1 MPYKRAHWA
10 IAILLLPIVVLA
22 FWKHYFGVLGQA
34 PFGYHAHGITA
45 TGWFVLIAAQS
56 WAIHTRRI
64 TLHRSLGLSVFAAVP
79 LFVGAGMLVI
89 QSMAIRYVTKH
100 DPFAATLGA
109 QICLHDLVS
118 SAMVAGMVAMA
129 LRNRRRVAIHAGY
142 LLGTILLVMPPVLS
156 RLPLDGIV
164 PDAVMPWLSPGLA
177 LLLAAIERRGAEPML
192 VTFAALVL
200 HIYVVAPIG
209 QTVAWSQIVV
219 AYAAFSAPALALVS
233 ALAALVALGMVWI
246 GWRAGP
252 KSRPRRKPAVAA
264 AI

>member
-1 MPYKRAHWA
+1 MPYKRAHWV
-10 IAILLLPIVVLA
+10 IAFLLLPIVVLA
-22 FWKHYFGVLGQA
+22 FWKRYFGVLGQA
-34 PFGYHAHGITA
+34 PFGFHAHGITA
-45 TGWFVLIAAQS
+45 TAWFALIAAQS
-56 WAIHTRRI
+56 WAIQTRRVA
-64 TLHRSLGLSVFAAVP
+64 LHRSLGQSVFAAVP

-89 QSMAIRYVTKH
+89 HSMAIRYVTKH
-100 DPFAATLGA
+100 DAFAAAVGA
-109 QICLHDLVS
+109 EICLHDLVS

-129 LRNRRRVAIHAGY
+129 LRNRRRVAVHAGY
-142 LLGTILLVMPPVLS
+142 LLGTILLVMPPVFS

-200 HIYVVAPIG
+200 HIYVVAPLG
-209 QTVAWSQIVV
+209 QTVAWSQLVT

-233 ALAALVALGMVWI
+233 ALAALIGLGVVWI

-252 KSRPRRKPAVAA
+252 PSRARRKPVIAPAM
-264 AI
+264 